1 MTISSEVRKAGPYV
15 GNDVS
20 TSFSF
25 AFKVFSSG
33 DVIVVLTNPS
43 EEESILVEGDD
54 YTVTLND
61 NQDTSPGGSI
71 EKSSALADGY
81 LLTVTSGM
89 ENLQPVEITNLGG
102 FYPSVLNS
110 ALDRM
115 TILIQQVSEQVDR
128 AVKTPISSGLTP
140 DELLASIV
148 ESDSE
153 AAESAA
159 AAAISANNA
168 SGFADDA
175 ETSALAAAASA
186 ITAAAEV
193 GALAV
198 SSGAA
203 LVGFLPSNTGASAS
217 TVQTKLHEVNSIQDF
232 WRTGDGSDYSAA
244 LQRAMDS
251 DAYVIDGQG
260 RTYEFNTNIV
270 STKAKRL
277 ANMTLAPQGT
287 TTSQPAVKFQ
297 GSAGTSITPSADIV
311 AGATSFTTTS
321 PESFVDDQWVFFKS
335 NQNFSTTT
343 KCGELARVKSISGG
357 TVSLY
362 APLALGYA
370 AADTFTVTPITMLP
384 GVILDNVKCS
394 GDASVDNLSA
404 FWFEMCDG
412 VVLNNPVSEDCDY
425 GHVVFDRCAR
435 FRVNGGTG
443 DRTGTNE
450 GLDYGIV
457 VTRGCYDGRV
467 FGYSGTDMRHAMTIG
482 GSEGVSRFIYGIGC
496 HADGALDAGF
506 DCHPSAIE
514 HGYINCTVNMSPD
527 AAENEGIISQG
538 AQFLATG
545 NVVRGVH
552 QHGVMWQ
559 PRNSLASLRLTGK
572 IVGNDATGSAGDI
585 AFLATTD
592 SSAAPVE
599 DVVIDGNT
607 SYGFDYL
614 AQVYAAATNVEHATV
629 TSNKGKNCL
638 AKGVY
643 LRADAGLEISSGV
656 VHGNNAVLSGGG
668 ALEQIYLQGVSTGRV
683 KNVAIGANNGS
694 GGTIGLRLA
703 NTDNCTTDGTN
714 TLTAATKFSID
725 AGSTGVLIREYL
737 DPATVTNST
746 YTMPAN
752 VKNVTV
758 NRAGT
763 VTITFPSAASW
774 IGRQVRIRTIQAQ
787 LVVSASSNVV
797 PITDTTAGTAI
808 LPATDGAWALL
819 ESDGTNWIVMQ
830 RGS

>member
-128 AVKTPISSGLTP
+128 AVKTPISSGMTP
-140 DELLASIV
+140 DELLASIAS
-148 ESDSE
+148 SDS
-153 AAESAA
+153 
-159 AAAISANNA
+159 
-168 SGFADDA
+168 
-175 ETSALAAAASA
+175 AAAASA
-186 ITAAAEV
+186 SEAAASASEAAASAS
-193 GALAV
+193 GASASALAAEGFAEDAEAYIDSLAEDDG
-198 SSGAA
+198 SSN
-203 LVGFLPSNTGASAS
+203 VGFLPSNSGASPS
-217 TVQTKLHEVNSIQDF
+217 TVETKLRESVSLQDF
-232 WRTGDGSDYSAA
+232 WRSGEGTDYSGA

-251 DAYVIDGQG
+251 DHYQIDGLG
-260 RTYEFNTNIV
+260 KTYEFSENII
-270 STKAKRL
+270 STKAHKLRNL
-277 ANMTLAPQGT
+277 TLKPIGT
-287 TTSQPAVKFQ
+287 LFNTPAIKFS
-297 GSAGTSITPSADIV
+297 GSSAAAIVPSADVV
-311 AGATSFTTTS
+311 AGATTFSTAT
-321 PESFVDDQWVFFKS
+321 PEAFAQNQWVYFASTKD
-335 NQNFSTTT
+335 FSSTT
-343 KCGELARVKSISGG
+343 KCGELARVKSIVG
-357 TVSLY
+357 TTVNLF

-370 AADTFTVTPITMLP
+370 SVDSFTVTPITMLS
-384 GVILDNVKCS
+384 GVRLEDVKCV
-394 GDASVDNLSA
+394 GDTGVDNLSA
-404 FWFEMCDG
+404 LWFDLCDD
-412 VVLNNPVSEDCDY
+412 VVVNNPVSTDCDY
-425 GHVVFDRCAR
+425 GHIVFERCAR

-457 VTRGCYDGRV
+457 VMRGCYDGRV
-467 FGYSGTDMRHAMTIG
+467 IGYSGTDMRHTMTIG
-482 GSEGVSRFIYGIGC
+482 GAEGVSRFIYGIGC

-538 AQFLATG
+538 TQPLLTG
-545 NVVRGVH
+545 NVVRGAHRHAVL
-552 QHGVMWQ
+552 WQ
-559 PRNSLASLRLTGK
+559 PVNSISSLRLVGK
-572 IVGNDATGSAGDI
+572 ITDNDATGATGDK
-585 AFLATTD
+585 AVMVTTA
-592 SSAAPVE
+592 SSAAPIADAKVS
-599 DVVIDGNT
+599 GNT
-607 SYGFDYL
+607 GDGFDYL
-614 AQVYAAATNVEHATV
+614 CQIYAAASNIAHVTV
-629 TSNKGKNCL
+629 IDNKGQNCL
-638 AKGVY
+638 AKGIY
-643 LRADAGLEISSGV
+643 FRADAGLEISSGK
-656 VHGNNAVLSGGG
+656 VHGNDVVLSGGS
-668 ALEQIYLQGVSTGRV
+668 AVDQVYLQGVSTGRV

-737 DPATVTNST
+737 YPATVTNST

-758 NRAGT
+758 DRAGT